1 MKTGVIGAGSWGTTI
16 ANLLAMKG
24 CDVNLWVYEEDLCK
38 RMRENRVNDVYLP
51 EIALSE
57 KIEPTNS
64 LEEALSEVEMVVSAV
79 PSQLVRRVISKAVPF
94 ISEKAV
100 IVSLSK
106 GIEDG
111 SLMLMSGLLKEILP
125 PKLHDNLCYLSGPSF
140 AREVALMM
148 PTAVVIASEN
158 REAAKKAQK
167 LFTTSYFRVYTHDD
181 VEGVELGGAVKN
193 VIAIATG
200 ISDGLGF
207 GYNTRAALITRGLAE
222 IARLG
227 VKLGANPLTFSGL
240 AGMGDLVLTCTGEL
254 SRNRTI
260 GFKIGKGMTLNE
272 ATEGMRMVAEGIT
285 TAKVVYELSRKA
297 GIDMPIAEHVYK
309 ILYEGLPAKDAVISL
324 MSRESK
330 KELE

>member
-1 MKTGVIGAGSWGTTI
+1 KE
-16 ANLLAMKG
+16 LAQK
-24 CDVNLWVYEEDLCK
+24 
-38 RMRENRVNDVYLP
+38 
-51 EIALSE
+51 
-57 KIEPTNS
+57 
-64 LEEALSEVEMVVSAV
+64 
-79 PSQLVRRVISKAVPF
+79 
-94 ISEKAV
+94 
-100 IVSLSK
+100 
-106 GIEDG
+106 
-111 SLMLMSGLLKEILP
+111 
-125 PKLHDNLCYLSGPSF
+125 
-140 AREVALMM
+140 M

-158 REAAKKAQK
+158 KEAAKKAQE

-181 VEGVELGGAVKN
+181 IEGVELGGAVKN

-254 SRNRTI
+254 SRNRTV
-260 GFKIGKGMTLNE
+260 GFKIGHGMTLRE
-272 ATEGMRMVAEGIT
+272 ATEGMRMVAEGIA
-285 TAKVVYELSRKA
+285 TAKAAYELSRKV
-297 GIDMPIAEHVYK
+297 GVDMPIAEHVYR
-309 ILYEGLPAKDAVISL
+309 ILYEGLPAKNAVISL

>member
-1 MKTGVIGAGSWGTTI
+1 MKISVIGAGSWGTTI
-16 ANLLAMKG
+16 ANLLALKG
-24 CDVNLWVYEEDLCK
+24 YSVNLWVYEEDLC
-38 RMRENRVNDVYLP
+38 RRIRESRVNDVYLP
-51 EIALSE
+51 EITLSE
-57 KIEPTNS
+57 NIKPTNS
-64 LEEALSEVEMVVSAV
+64 LEEVLSITDMAVSAV
-79 PSQLVRRVISKAVPF
+79 PSQLVRKVMSQAVSF
-94 ISEKAV
+94 ISGKAV

-111 SLMLMSGLLKEILP
+111 TLMLMSDLLKDILP
-125 PKLHDNLCYLSGPSF
+125 PRLHGNLCYLSGPSF
-140 AREVALMM
+140 AKEVAQKM

-158 REAAKKAQK
+158 REAAKKAQE

-181 VEGVELGGAVKN
+181 VTGVELGGAVKN

-254 SRNRTI
+254 SRNRTV

-272 ATEGMRMVAEGIT
+272 ATEGMRMVAEGIA
-285 TAKVVYELSRKA
+285 TAKAVYELSRKV
-297 GIDMPIAEHVYK
+297 GVDMPLAEHVYK
-309 ILYEGLPAKDAVISL
+309 ILYEGLPAKEAVISL

>member
-1 MKTGVIGAGSWGTTI
+1 MKIGVVGAGSWGTTI
-16 ANLLAMKG
+16 ANLLALKG
-24 CDVNLWVYEEDLCK
+24 YNVNLWVYEEDLCK

-51 EIALSE
+51 EITLSE
-57 KIEPTNS
+57 KIKPTNS
-64 LEEALSEVEMVVSAV
+64 LEEALSGVEMVVSAV
-79 PSQLVRRVISKAVPF
+79 PSQLVRKVISKAIPF
-94 ISEKAV
+94 ISENAV

-111 SLMLMSGLLKEILP
+111 TLMLMSDLLKDILP
-125 PKLHDNLCYLSGPSF
+125 PRLHGNLCYLSGPSF
-140 AREVALMM
+140 AKEVAQKL

-158 REAAKKAQK
+158 REAAQKAQEI
-167 LFTTSYFRVYTHDD
+167 FTTSYFRIYTHND

-254 SRNRTI
+254 SRNRTV
-260 GFKIGKGMTLNE
+260 GYKIGKGMTLNE
-272 ATEGMRMVAEGIT
+272 ATDGMRMVAEGIA
-285 TAKVVYELSRKA
+285 TAKAVYEFSRKV
-297 GIDMPIAEHVYK
+297 GVDMPIAEHVYR
-309 ILYEGLPAKDAVISL
+309 ILYESLPAKEAVISL

>member
-1 MKTGVIGAGSWGTTI
+1 MKIGVIGAGSWGTTI

-24 CDVNLWVYEEDLCK
+24 YSVILWVYEENLC
-38 RMRENRVNDVYLP
+38 RRIRENRVNDVYLP
-51 EIALSE
+51 EITLSE
-57 KIEPTNS
+57 NIKTTNS
-64 LEEALSEVEMVVSAV
+64 LEEALSGMEMVVSAV
-79 PSQLVRRVISKAVPF
+79 PSQLVRKVISKAVSF

-111 SLMLMSGLLKEILP
+111 TLMLMSDLLKDVLP
-125 PKLHDNLCYLSGPSF
+125 PKLHKNLCYLSGPSF
-140 AREVALMM
+140 AKEVAQKM

-158 REAAKKAQK
+158 REAAQKAQE

-181 VEGVELGGAVKN
+181 IEGVELGGAVKN

-260 GFKIGKGMTLNE
+260 GLKIGKGMTLNE
-272 ATEGMRMVAEGIT
+272 ATEGMKMVAEGIA
-285 TAKVVYELSRKA
+285 TAKAVYELSRKVA
-297 GIDMPIAEHVYK
+297 VDMPIAEHVYK
-309 ILYEGLPAKDAVISL
+309 ILYEGLPAKEAVISL